1 MDIENHV
8 KQATMQ
14 SNDGGGAAAMFVDDT
29 FRDELADSVGTQLT
43 EVIENSKRADDSI
56 LREEQER
63 QSF

>member
-1 MDIENHV
+1 MAIETQV
-8 KQATMQ
+8 KQATMN
-14 SNDGGGAAAMFVDDT
+14 SNNGAAAMFVDDT

-43 EVIENSKRADDSI
+43 EVIGDVKQADDSI